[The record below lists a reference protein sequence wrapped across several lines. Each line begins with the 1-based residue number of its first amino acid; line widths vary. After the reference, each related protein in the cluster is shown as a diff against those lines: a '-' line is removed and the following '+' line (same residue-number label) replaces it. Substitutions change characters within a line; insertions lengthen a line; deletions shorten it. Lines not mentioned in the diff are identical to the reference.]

1 MAKITLFDFSHENS
15 NIWKSH
21 EILQLWDIS
30 GDFQTL
36 WVYVDFSCRI
46 IITSSGIIHRPLLGL
61 RWCHV
66 VYLNVFRPQKKLFLS
81 SSLWLKSCFCVIVTM
96 INVLFYSFI
105 CQLQVRNSIVK
116 RLKVREELWTG
127 VHRLRG
133 HWGWTPTGLL
143 DLYQPRKKNLEGT
156 FLLTFF
162 AVFFDLEILASTVS
176 FSPFLSFR
184 AKN

>member
-1 MAKITLFDFSHENS
+1 MRENTILTKMAKITLFDFSHENS

-66 VYLNVFRPQKKLFLS
+66 VYLNVFRPQKN
-81 SSLWLKSCFCVIVTM
+81 CFCHPR
-96 INVLFYSFI
+96 
-105 CQLQVRNSIVK
+105 CG
-116 RLKVREELWTG
+116 LKVAFVSSWQWSMCFFTASFVNSKSGIQSWRGWKSEKNYGRESTDSEVIEAGPQQVCWT
-127 VHRLRG
+127 
-133 HWGWTPTGLL
+133 
-143 DLYQPRKKNLEGT
+143 
-156 FLLTFF
+156 
-162 AVFFDLEILASTVS
+162 IISLARRT
-176 FSPFLSFR
+176 
-184 AKN
+184 

>member
-1 MAKITLFDFSHENS
+1 ML
-15 NIWKSH
+15 
-21 EILQLWDIS
+21 
-30 GDFQTL
+30 
-36 WVYVDFSCRI
+36 C
-46 IITSSGIIHRPLLGL
+46 TSMFFGL
-61 RWCHV
+61 RKIV
-66 VYLNVFRPQKKLFLS
+66 VVIVVI
-81 SSLWLKSCFCVIVTM
+81 LKSCFCVIVTM
-96 INVLFYSFI
+96 INVLFSSFI

-162 AVFFDLEILASTVS
+162 ARFLTSKFRPRRCLFLHFWVFALKIKRCNFPNFFKYLNFRTKNQKEEFSQFFQKFEFSRQKSKSTIFAIFEI
-176 FSPFLSFR
+176 FEFFQR
-184 AKN
+184 